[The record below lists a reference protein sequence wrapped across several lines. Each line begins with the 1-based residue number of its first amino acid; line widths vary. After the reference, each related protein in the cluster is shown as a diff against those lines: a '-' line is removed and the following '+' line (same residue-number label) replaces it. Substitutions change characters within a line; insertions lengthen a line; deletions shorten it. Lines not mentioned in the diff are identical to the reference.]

1 MKTLGIIMATVAGLV
16 LSVAAGLWLTGQSH
30 VMRMLD
36 ETDRV
41 VIWEKKG
48 VPLTVVATYSP
59 TSHIEGQFF
68 ELMNTELGKT
78 GWVGSSIRPAGQPCM
93 ISIAPTENP
102 PVVGVVVAGSE
113 GCPFSFYTEPLRDVL
128 RRIDA
133 VPTTSESTEPP
144 DLKGLI

>member
-1 MKTLGIIMATVAGLV
+1 MKTLGIIIATVAGLV

-30 VMRMLD
+30 LMWMFG
-36 ETDRV
+36 ETDKV
-41 VIWEKKG
+41 VMWEKKG

-59 TSHIEGQFF
+59 MSPIEGQFF

-78 GWVGSSIRPAGQPCM
+78 GWVGSPIRPTGQPCM

-113 GCPFSFYTEPLRDVL
+113 GCPFSFYTEPLTDVL
-128 RRIDA
+128 RRIDS
-133 VPTTSESTEPP
+133 VLTTSESTGPLN
-144 DLKGLI
+144 LKGLI